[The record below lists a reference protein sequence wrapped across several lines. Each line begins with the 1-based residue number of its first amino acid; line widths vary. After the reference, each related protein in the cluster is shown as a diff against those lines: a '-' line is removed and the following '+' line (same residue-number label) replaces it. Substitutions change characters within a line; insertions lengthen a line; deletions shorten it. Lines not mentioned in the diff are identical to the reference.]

1 MFQVIKR
8 LKKHGRYIDQDYDN
22 NEVIKKTAAP
32 VTFVSIWIISKILFS
47 CFEEHL

>member
-32 VTFVSIWIISKILFS
+32 VTFVSNLDNIKDSFFLF
-47 CFEEHL
+47 